1 MSWQQNFERIPP
13 TNQRRMAVHV
23 KPTAERALRGG
34 HPWLFEDGIRKLS
47 FEGAAG
53 DLAVVF
59 DNKDQFLAV
68 GLYDPASPIRVKV
81 LQHNDPATINGDW
94 FGAKLQGAVALR
106 EPLRGTD
113 TDGYRLVYGE
123 SDGLPGLVVDCYAG
137 TLVMK
142 VYTAAWFPYLRE
154 IVGLLLGVQAAERVV
169 LRLSRNVAAGETFG
183 LIDGMALVGDVPEV
197 PVIFWE
203 NGLRFAA
210 DVVAGHKTGFFFDQR
225 ENRARVGALSAGAD
239 VLDVFAYAGG
249 FSLYA
254 ARGGAKRVVS
264 VDISGP
270 ALATARENFV
280 LNVDNP
286 KVAAARHETV
296 VGDAFEVLREM
307 GRRRQRFDVVVIDP
321 PSFAKREVEVEGA
334 LRSYA
339 QLAELGAAVTRDG
352 GEIVLASCSSRV
364 RPDVFYD
371 TITRS
376 VGRTLTNIRKHG
388 HALDHPVRFPEG
400 EYLKCLYAK
409 VGTLFV
415 GHDQQ

>member
-1 MSWQQNFERIPP
+1 MSWQQNLANIPVP
-13 TNQRRMAVHV
+13 NKRRMAVHV
-23 KPTAERALRGG
+23 KPAAERALRGG
-34 HPWLFEDGIRKLS
+34 HPWLFEDGITDMS

-59 DNKDQFLAV
+59 DSKDKFLAV
-68 GLYDPASPIRVKV
+68 GLYDPDSPIRVKV
-81 LQHNDPATINGDW
+81 LQHNDPATINGHW
-94 FGAKLQGAVALR
+94 FAGKLRNAVALR

-123 SDGLPGLVVDCYAG
+123 NDGLPGFVVDRYAD
-137 TLVMK
+137 TLVLK

-154 IVGLLLGVQAAERVV
+154 IVPLLLEVQAAERVI

-183 LIDGMALVGDVPEV
+183 LSDGVALVGDVLRD
-197 PVIFWE
+197 PVLFRE
-203 NGLRFAA
+203 NGLWFAA

-225 ENRARVGALSAGAD
+225 ENRARVGALSDGAA

-270 ALATARENFV
+270 ALETAQANFA
-280 LNVDNP
+280 LNADDP
-286 KVAAARHETV
+286 KVAAAQHETR
-296 VGDAFEVLREM
+296 VGDAFEILADMRLRGE
-307 GRRRQRFDVVVIDP
+307 QFDVVVIDP
-321 PSFAKREVEVEGA
+321 PSFAKREAEIESA

-339 QLAELGAAVTRDG
+339 QLAELGAAVTREG

-364 RPDVFYD
+364 RPDVFYN
-371 TITRS
+371 IVTRS
-376 VGRTLTNIRKHG
+376 VGRTLTNVRKHG
-388 HALDHPVRFPEG
+388 HALDHPVGFPEG
-400 EYLKCLYAK
+400 EYLKCLYAT
-409 VGTLFV
+409 VAP
-415 GHDQQ
+415 